1 MDMGV
6 WVSNDH
12 GDSWTNLPYTG
23 LGINVAAAI
32 WLPGDT
38 SVLYAA
44 TPTGLSRSLNRGTI
58 WEPVPGVLG
67 YANVTALDAIQVD
80 ERTILYAGMTGGSLE
95 PRLSLYSGLNLST
108 QDMLGAGIY
117 RYTYTKLIM
126 PTIRILIPLVLK

>member
-1 MDMGV
+1 
-6 WVSNDH
+6 
-12 GDSWTNLPYTG
+12 
-23 LGINVAAAI
+23 
-32 WLPGDT
+32 
-38 SVLYAA
+38 
-44 TPTGLSRSLNRGTI
+44 
-58 WEPVPGVLG
+58 VPGVLG